1 MKTYVV
7 SCVFPPEPVVS
18 AQTSVQ
24 IAQMMSGLG
33 HQVTVLAP
41 LPSRPMGHDYSQYI
55 RSLRRS
61 ETSSHAY
68 EIIRCFSFFSSVSKL
83 GSRFLE
89 NISFGLSVFF
99 VLLFSPRADVV
110 YGNTWPIF
118 AQGLLTLVCRLRGM
132 PLVLSVQDLYPESL
146 LAQKRGIKKSSWL
159 YSLLH
164 WLDTQTA
171 RNCAGLIVISE
182 RFKEVYVNDR
192 RIPKDKIA
200 VVPNWIDDSQ
210 VIATSPAED
219 IRKKHDVP
227 ADAFLVIYG
236 GNIGTATG
244 MENLIEAFQHLLPQN
259 NIYLLLAGAGSSL
272 PNCLDLIRKH
282 QLERVKI
289 HSPWQASDTY
299 TLLSAADLCILPTQ
313 GEQSLVS
320 VPSKLLSYMLAGR
333 CILALAAPESETARI
348 LLDSK
353 AGWVIPTNDSV
364 SLAGHISEIS
374 SLPSDERDRPGKA
387 GRNFVSEYFSISKNL
402 PKVVE
407 VLVQQIK

>member
-1 MKTYVV
+1 MKTYIV

-24 IAQMMSGLG
+24 IAEMMSGLG
-33 HQVTVLAP
+33 YQVTVLAP
-41 LPSRPMGHDYSQYI
+41 LPSRPMAHDYSQYI
-55 RSLRRS
+55 RSLRRK
-61 ETSSHAY
+61 ETSSHSY
-68 EIIRCFSFFSSVSKL
+68 EIIHCFSFFSSVSKL

-99 VLLFSPRADVV
+99 LLLFSRRADVV

-118 AQGLLTLVCRLRGM
+118 AQGLLMLVCKLRGM
-132 PLVLSVQDLYPESL
+132 PLVLSVQDLYPEFL

-164 WLDTQTA
+164 WLDMQTA

-182 RFKEVYVNDR
+182 RFREVYVSDR

-210 VIATSPAED
+210 AMVTSPAED

-236 GNIGTATG
+236 GNIGTAAG
-244 MENLIEAFQHLLPQN
+244 MENLLEAFQHLLPQN

-272 PNCLDLIRKH
+272 PNCLDLIREH

-289 HSPWQASDTY
+289 HSPWQVSDTY

-333 CILALAAPESETARI
+333 CILALAAPEFETARI
-348 LLDSK
+348 LLDS
-353 AGWVIPTNDSV
+353 
-364 SLAGHISEIS
+364 
-374 SLPSDERDRPGKA
+374 
-387 GRNFVSEYFSISKNL
+387 
-402 PKVVE
+402 
-407 VLVQQIK
+407 